1 MSLDISLETEARI
14 KDEASR
20 QGVSVNALLERL
32 IEERGTGSGGTA
44 RPSRLPVWNLGGA
57 GALHRRDIY
66 DDVA

>member
-1 MSLDISLETEARI
+1 MSLDISLEIEARL

-20 QGVSVNALLERL
+20 QGVWVNALLERL
-32 IEERGTGSGGTA
+32 FDERTPGTSINAGPKA
-44 RPSRLPVWNLGGA
+44 LPVWHLGAA